1 MDEKSS
7 QNGQQ
12 SYDSNDWYNHPPVDN
27 DGAEESHA
35 DDAHAVRD
43 HVDGG
48 VEASVL
54 PTADFTNIGLAVA
67 FDTQAGITLIGVR
80 KSVSFD

>member
-7 QNGQQ
+7 QNCLQ
-12 SYDSNDWYNHPPVDN
+12 SYDCNDWDNQPPVDN
-27 DGAEESHA
+27 DGAEESHG
-35 DDAHAVRD
+35 DDTHAVGD
-43 HVDGG
+43 HVDRG
-48 VEASVL
+48 VETSVL